1 MHYSNSQIK
10 RSANLLFTE
19 EQLMQINGIC
29 FIWFIWTSDSE
40 FINFCVG
47 KSSLGHLLNGF
58 HPNQRHSK
66 ERYTSLLTI
75 YIVRLLIQH
84 FLVIVWFFFGW
95 YFGRPWRLVNL
106 AKEIRLPTR
115 DFRHLPWSRWREVI
129 VVLNEN
135 KVFRAWKFNPIDS
148 LYAFWLFSR
157 WFQMIW
163 LKERPRLLRIS

>member
-1 MHYSNSQIK
+1 MASALSGLSELQIRNLSIFVSGNRRLAIYSMDSIQISGILK
-10 RSANLLFTE
+10 KGIPLF
-19 EQLMQINGIC
+19 
-29 FIWFIWTSDSE
+29 W
-40 FINFCVG
+40 
-47 KSSLGHLLNGF
+47 
-58 HPNQRHSK
+58 R
-66 ERYTSLLTI
+66 

-84 FLVIVWFFFGW
+84 FLAIVWFFFGW
-95 YFGRPWRLVNL
+95 YFGRSWRLVNL

-115 DFRHLPWSRWREVI
+115 DFRHLPWSRWREVT